1 MSVRQ
6 ILLLD
11 TCVLI
16 NLLASDAIAQILKV
30 AAKKSFICAIVQSE
44 SIYLRSAEPE
54 EGLVAVD
61 LQPFIDGK
69 LLTLCD
75 LETPLEEQ
83 LFVNYAGLLDDGEAM
98 SLAIAQARNWHLATD
113 ERKARRIF
121 LEQVNANGISLL
133 NTSELIKAWAEAQD
147 ISAEKLKSVLCAI
160 ENRARYRPPAWDK
173 QQSWWL
179 SAIA

>member
-6 ILLLD
+6 TLLID

-16 NLLASDAIAQILKV
+16 NLLASDEISQILQV
-30 AAKKSFICAIVQSE
+30 AARQSFICAIVKSE
-44 SIYLRSAEPE
+44 SLYLRSPEPE
-54 EGLVAVD
+54 EGLIAVD
-61 LQPFIDGK
+61 LQPFIEGK
-69 LLTLCD
+69 LLNLCD

-83 LFVNYAGLLDDGEAM
+83 LFINYAGVLDDGEAM

-121 LEQVNANGISLL
+121 LEQVNADETLLL
-133 NTSELIKAWAEAQD
+133 NTAELIKAWAEAQS
-147 ISAEKLKSVLCAI
+147 ISAEKLKSVLRAI

-179 SAIA
+179 SAVA